1 MKGYLLKDLKI
12 ADAEIE
18 ISILAKSAEPSPRWR
33 RRRPARRPDDEGG
46 GGGGG
51 GGKLVKVAFA
61 PNQMEAEMIQG
72 LLPEHGIPS
81 LVKRGPGF
89 DVPEF
94 MPVGPRQ
101 VFVAE
106 VVAPRRRAKCSRG
119 PRAAS
124 PPD

>member
-1 MKGYLLKDLKI
+1 MPR
-12 ADAEIE
+12 
-18 ISILAKSAEPSPRWR
+18 SSSPSKSR
-33 RRRPARRPDDEGG
+33 RESSSGRGGGSGAGGEEGG

-51 GGKLVKVAFA
+51 GGRLVKVAFA
-61 PNQMEAEMIQG
+61 RSQMEAEMIQG
-72 LLPEHGIPS
+72 LLSDHGIPS

-106 VVAPRRRAKCSRG
+106 SAAPRAREVLEG
-119 PRAAS
+119 TPGAA
-124 PPD
+124 

>member
-1 MKGYLLKDLKI
+1 MPR
-12 ADAEIE
+12 
-18 ISILAKSAEPSPRWR
+18 STSSPSKSRESSVGGGGGGPRG
-33 RRRPARRPDDEGG
+33 PEDEGG

-51 GGKLVKVAFA
+51 GDDLVKVAFA

-72 LLPEHGIPS
+72 LLTDHGIPS

-101 VFVAE
+101 VFVAARNADDARE
-106 VVAPRRRAKCSRG
+106 ILAGTPGAEG
-119 PRAAS
+119 N
-124 PPD
+124 

>member
-1 MKGYLLKDLKI
+1 MPR
-12 ADAEIE
+12 
-18 ISILAKSAEPSPRWR
+18 STSSPSKSRESSVGGGGGGPRG
-33 RRRPARRPDDEGG
+33 PEDEGG

-51 GGKLVKVAFA
+51 GGGLVKVAFA

-72 LLPEHGIPS
+72 LLADHGIPS

-101 VFVAE
+101 IFVAAETAPEARE
-106 VVAPRRRAKCSRG
+106 VLEGTPGA
-119 PRAAS
+119 
-124 PPD
+124 D

>member
-1 MKGYLLKDLKI
+1 MSSSRSPSRDLPRDRGGDI
-12 ADAEIE
+12 PR
-18 ISILAKSAEPSPRWR
+18 EPE
-33 RRRPARRPDDEGG
+33 EGG

-51 GGKLVKVAFA
+51 GDDLVKVAFA

-72 LLPEHGIPS
+72 LLADHGIPS

-101 VFVAE
+101 VFVAARNADDARE
-106 VVAPRRRAKCSRG
+106 ILAGTPGAEG
-119 PRAAS
+119 PAGAA
-124 PPD
+124 